1 MRLITCML
9 LATLVVTW
17 DPVRPGALVGRA
29 GDMIIVNQSVR
40 ILLNLE
46 NMTKIRN
53 TLTTIKEGV
62 KNVKNR
68 SQDAEEPDAR
78 LWKRTTEIE
87 VRLNKL

>member
-1 MRLITCML
+1 ML